1 MAVKTRNSTKKSKA
15 SKGASSLS
23 TKRRSSRRNISHHR
37 AEAAEDDT
45 SIVSDDTGSS
55 SPSNNNI
62 LISPREN
69 EFSERTWWMV
79 DMFEQEDNEEGNV
92 TTQGATALVKR
103 CIRVYGWDLQKTR
116 KVLSA
121 YKQFLTLKKQY
132 KDWDATLLS
141 PSLLIDQMWHQH
153 ILDVVNYNHDMML
166 LCGHVVGHN
175 PDGASDGKKK
185 AERDA
190 TTRNALEQRFPNKYD
205 KEIWGVASLKVGEE
219 SEEEESE
226 GDSDSELLSSVINPK
241 TKTITPNKTNL
252 ITVKVVDNQTGI
264 QRNLSINKSARM
276 STLFDTYAIHRGVKV
291 SKLAFSHWRDYSNS
305 IDCND
310 TAEKLGLKTG
320 TVIYAT
326 SSACIAIRI
335 KDQCG
340 EESLVR
346 IKTTTRM
353 GKVFK
358 CYAHHKGVHE
368 SNLRFLLDGERIC
381 DQDTPMMLD
390 LEDDDQIDVILVQ
403 TGC

>member
-15 SKGASSLS
+15 SKASSLA

-45 SIVSDDTGSS
+45 SIVSDDTRSS

-62 LISPREN
+62 LISPRVN

-79 DMFEQEDNEEGNV
+79 DMFEEEDNEEGNV

-219 SEEEESE
+219 SEEEETDEFTAVVGSRSKKMSTNKRKK
-226 GDSDSELLSSVINPK
+226 SDDDEVKMKVEPEELQEPIAKEAIAVAPSK
-241 TKTITPNKTNL
+241 TKRTRTTA
-252 ITVKVVDNQTGI
+252 
-264 QRNLSINKSARM
+264 RNPLAVAAAEAKPSASPSNYAGFSPLKASPRAAAPYPMQSPSVGYHHPVPYGASSPGGSVTFPSISMR
-276 STLFDTYAIHRGVKV
+276 
-291 SKLAFSHWRDYSNS
+291 
-305 IDCND
+305 
-310 TAEKLGLKTG
+310 
-320 TVIYAT
+320 
-326 SSACIAIRI
+326 AIRTL
-335 KDQCG
+335 KWGFARDLMFPFLG
-340 EESLVR
+340 EEEKKNVH
-346 IKTTTRM
+346 KFTR
-353 GKVFK
+353 
-358 CYAHHKGVHE
+358 
-368 SNLRFLLDGERIC
+368 GE
-381 DQDTPMMLD
+381 
-390 LEDDDQIDVILVQ
+390 
-403 TGC
+403 